1 MTSTAPSV
9 KRVTAA
15 DVARSLGIS
24 RATVGF
30 VLNDTPGQTI
40 SEATRA
46 RVLDEA
52 KRLGYRANTA
62 ARALASGRS
71 RIILLVLPDWPLDYA
86 MRTHLDEASLALDEA
101 GYALVTMTPHPGGQA
116 QPLWETLR
124 PDVVM
129 GMAPFTV
136 EQLESIRASGVEH
149 VIPPQPARGTRRR
162 RSAGIRRRTPPAG
175 GAPALAAGDVRLAFA
190 RSADPRVADLVT
202 QRKARADAA
211 LQDASAGAF
220 LADDAVTEETAGRP
234 CRAVDGSRRRRSR
247 RLQRRHRGDGRRR
260 GRASRHPR
268 PRRPRRDRTRR
279 HSPRPTLRARALERA
294 HRHRGPRSLPRRTR
308 AQCRHRRTRAARG
321 SGNRRPPGRAR
332 NHLTVSCRFAMPAAV
347 AQGEE

>member
-1 MTSTAPSV
+1 MTSTAQSA

-149 VIPPQPARGTRRR
+149 VIPPQPAQELGEDDQLGFAEGPRLQVEHLLSQGRR
-162 RSAGIRRRTPPAG
+162 
-175 GAPALAAGDVRLAFA
+175 RLAFA

-211 LQDASAGAF
+211 LQDASARAF
-220 LADDAVTEETAGRP
+220 LADDAVTEETAGDRVEQWT
-234 CRAVDGSRRRRSR
+234 ALGVDGVVAYN
-247 RLQRRHRGDGRRR
+247 D
-260 GRASRHPR
+260 
-268 PRRPRRDRTRR
+268 DI
-279 HSPRPTLRARALERA
+279 
-294 HRHRGPRSLPRRTR
+294 
-308 AQCRHRRTRAARG
+308 AAMVVG
-321 SGNRRPPGRAR
+321 
-332 NHLTVSCRFAMPAAV
+332 AAV
-347 AQGEE
+347 RAGIRVPEDLAVIGHDDTPLARLFVPALSSVRIDTAGLGRYLAELALSAATGAPAPLAGPETDAHLVVRETT

>member
-1 MTSTAPSV
+1 MTSTAPTA

-40 SEATRA
+40 SEATRV

-129 GMAPFTV
+129 GMTPFTV
-136 EQLESIRASGVEH
+136 DQLDSIRRSGVEH
-149 VIPPQPARGTRRR
+149 IIPPQPTEELSEDDQLGFAQGPRLQVEHLLSRGR
-162 RSAGIRRRTPPAG
+162 
-175 GAPALAAGDVRLAFA
+175 VRLAFA
-190 RSADPRVADLVT
+190 RSADPRVSDLVA

-211 LQDASAGAF
+211 LRDASAGAF
-220 LADDAVTEETAGRP
+220 IADDTVTEETAGDR
-234 CRAVDGSRRRRSR
+234 VDKWIAAGVE
-247 RLQRRHRGDGRRR
+247 GVVAYNDDIAAMIVG
-260 GRASRHPR
+260 AA
-268 PRRPRRDRTRR
+268 
-279 HSPRPTLRARALERA
+279 LRAGIRVPEDLAVIGHDDTPLARLFVPALSSVRIDTAGLGRYLAELA
-294 HRHRGPRSLPRRTR
+294 LS
-308 AQCRHRRTRAARG
+308 AATDA
-321 SGNRRPPGRAR
+321 RPPLAGPETDAHLVGRE
-332 NHLTVSCRFAMPAAV
+332 TT
-347 AQGEE
+347 